1 MRGKH
6 LNIYNIGTDERVTI
20 IKLLNYIKK
29 ITAKSFL
36 ISTGPLKK
44 GGTPHRCPNIKKI
57 KKLGFKQKIKLKDGL
72 KLLLKN

>member
-44 GGTPHRCPNIKKI
+44 VEHLTDVPILKK
-57 KKLGFKQKIKLKDGL
+57 
-72 KLLLKN
+72 